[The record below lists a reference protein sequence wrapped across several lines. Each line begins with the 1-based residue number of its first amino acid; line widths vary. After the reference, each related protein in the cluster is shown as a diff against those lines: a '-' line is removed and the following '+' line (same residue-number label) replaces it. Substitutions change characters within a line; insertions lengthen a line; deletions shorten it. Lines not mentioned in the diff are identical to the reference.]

1 MLLRIFNLSVLF
13 AAVLFSGCAVMP
25 HEDARQQFLNGNPQA
40 AISMLEARD
49 NQSRR
54 NALLTRMEKGLIYHT
69 QGEYKKSTEELL
81 HAVKIM
87 RDQDY
92 ISLSEQAKMLVIND
106 WMGSYKGEYSERL
119 WVHTYQMMNFLL
131 LDEYQSAAV
140 EARQA
145 LQVLEK
151 YSKPLSDA
159 WFTQA
164 LIALSFES
172 VGKIND
178 AYIEYKKLANKFP
191 QDELMAKR
199 VFWQARNLGLK
210 SNQKISSDKIS
221 DHPKSY
227 SGEKRG
233 ELVLFIADGLIQQKI
248 SGDIYAPP
256 DFRVSFPVYPHRYSE
271 IPKFNVSTDTNDQP
285 FEAISTQ
292 LDNVVSA
299 SLDARGK
306 AVLIKEIARIGVKTA
321 IYKELKEEDETV
333 ARLVGALFFLLEE
346 ADTRGWGTLPES
358 LTMLRIPL
366 PEGTHNVVVNAG
378 DGSLNKIYSIDN
390 LNIKDGQR
398 IYRKIRR

>member
-1 MLLRIFNLSVLF
+1 MLLRIFNLSVLL
-13 AAVLFSGCAVMP
+13 AAGLFSGCAVMP
-25 HEDARQQFLNGNPQA
+25 HEDARQQFLSGNPQA

-69 QGEYKKSTEELL
+69 QGEYRKSTKELL

-92 ISLSEQAKMLVIND
+92 ISLSEQAKTLVIND

-119 WVHTYQMMNFLL
+119 WVHTYQMMNYLL

-145 LQVLEK
+145 LKVLDK
-151 YSKPLSDA
+151 HSKPLSNA

-191 QDELMAKR
+191 KDELMAKR

-210 SNQKISSDKIS
+210 SDQKISSDKIS

-227 SGEKRG
+227 SDDKHG
-233 ELVLFIADGLIQQKI
+233 ELVLFIADGLIQRKI
-248 SGDIYAPP
+248 AGDIYAPP
-256 DFRVSFPVYPHRYSE
+256 DVRVSFPVYPHRYSE
-271 IPKFNVSTDTNDQP
+271 MPKYHVSTDISDQP

-292 LDNVVSA
+292 LDKVASA
-299 SLDARGK
+299 SLGARGK
-306 AVLIKEIARIGVKTA
+306 AILLKEVARIGVKTA

-333 ARLVGALFFLLEE
+333 ARLIGALFFLLEE

-366 PEGTHNVVVNAG
+366 PEGTHNIVVNAG
-378 DGSLNKIYSIDN
+378 NGSLNKIYSIEN

-398 IYRKIRR
+398 LYRKIRR